1 MNKEKEIV
9 PNNSEHKKKP
19 QKGHDAQL
27 AEHINK
33 IFLGI
38 KDPLP
43 IVLSGQHTDK
53 FNASDDFPSLA
64 QSVSKASKF
73 ADALM
78 HLEIYGDLSHQL
90 DRHITLLENAE
101 KHQYS
106 VRPGTYEKVR
116 NEYAKKQSSLQKER
130 EEQGV
135 LLQKKIQGF
144 LQEQTRLKEVCQ
156 EEEDRVEEIT
166 FRVSVGE
173 FPEDEIQSEKKELEQ
188 QLFNH
193 RTDLEEIS
201 QILSRSIQI
210 GLLQKNEGP
219 DKRDDIDQGETVGGV
234 IPRRFWRR
242 KK

>member
-9 PNNSEHKKKP
+9 PNNSQSKNKL

-43 IVLSGQHTDK
+43 IVLSGQHPEKLNT
-53 FNASDDFPSLA
+53 SDDFPSLA

-90 DRHITLLENAE
+90 DRYITLLENAE

-106 VRPGTYEKVR
+106 IRPRTYEKVR
-116 NEYAKKQSSLQKER
+116 NEYAEKQSSLKKDR
-130 EEQGV
+130 EEQSV

-144 LQEQTRLKEVCQ
+144 LQEQTRLKEVC
-156 EEEDRVEEIT
+156 EEQEDRIEEIT

-173 FPEDEIQSEKKELEQ
+173 VPEDEIQSEKKALEQ

-201 QILSRSIQI
+201 QILSRSIQL
-210 GLLQKNEGP
+210 GLLQKTEGP
-219 DKRDDIDQGETVGGV
+219 DKRDDPNQGETVGGV
-234 IPRRFWRR
+234 IARRFWRR
-242 KK
+242 KR